1 MEKPNWV
8 CISCGMWSSRKYS
21 VKRHI
26 LTVHGG
32 NSLMVSFI
40 EYIVGRQTGIY
51 RHPFPAPRLVIETLN
66 LEEPKKNASPFDT
79 YQEEFWREKAEK
91 NRKER
96 FPTWPVNYS
105 FANAYRIV

>member
-32 NSLMVSFI
+32 YSLMVSFI

-51 RHPFPAPRLVIETLN
+51 HPPFPASPTGHRYVQSRN
-66 LEEPKKNASPFDT
+66 LKKHPFDKFS
-79 YQEEFWREKAEK
+79 EEYWKEMAKEKA
-91 NRKER
+91 RKD
-96 FPTWPVNYS
+96 FQPGV
-105 FANAYRIV
+105 

>member
-21 VKRHI
+21 VNRHI

-32 NSLMVSFI
+32 YSLMVSFI

-51 RHPFPAPRLVIETLN
+51 RPPSPAASLGHRNVQSQELKSQ
-66 LEEPKKNASPFDT
+66 EPKKTKDPYDIYN
-79 YQEEFWREKAEK
+79 EEYWKEIAREAARR
-91 NRKER
+91 NSL
-96 FPTWPVNYS
+96 PGG
-105 FANAYRIV
+105 

>member
-8 CISCGMWSSRKYS
+8 CITCGMWSSRKYS

-51 RHPFPAPRLVIETLN
+51 RHPFPAAPTGYRDVKS
-66 LEEPKKNASPFDT
+66 EEPKKNASPFDT
-79 YQEEFWREKAEK
+79 YQDEFWREKAREAA
-91 NRKER
+91 RKDSQR
-96 FPTWPVNYS
+96 G
-105 FANAYRIV
+105 R

>member
-8 CISCGMWSSRKYS
+8 CITCGMWSSRKYS

-51 RHPFPAPRLVIETLN
+51 RPPYPASPTGHRDVQFR
-66 LEEPKKNASPFDT
+66 EPKKIARPFDT
-79 YQEEFWREKAEK
+79 FQEEFWKEKAREAA
-91 NRKER
+91 RKDSQHG
-96 FPTWPVNYS
+96 W
-105 FANAYRIV
+105 

>member
-1 MEKPNWV
+1 MTINKRDKNIMEKPNWV

-32 NSLMVSFI
+32 NSLIVSFI

-51 RHPFPAPRLVIETLN
+51 RPPSNAAPTNHRDAQSQ
-66 LEEPKKNASPFDT
+66 EPKQTSGHFDSFKD
-79 YQEEFWREKAEK
+79 EMAREAA
-91 NRKER
+91 RKYFR
-96 FPTWPVNYS
+96 LHGG
-105 FANAYRIV
+105 

>member
-26 LTVHGG
+26 STVHGG

-51 RHPFPAPRLVIETLN
+51 RPPFPAASTGHREMQSQELRSQ
-66 LEEPKKNASPFDT
+66 EPKKTTDLYEIYN
-79 YQEEFWREKAEK
+79 EEYWKEIAREAARR
-91 NRKER
+91 NCR
-96 FPTWPVNYS
+96 PGG
-105 FANAYRIV
+105 

>member
-8 CISCGMWSSRKYS
+8 RITCGMWSSRKYS

-51 RHPFPAPRLVIETLN
+51 PPPFPAAPTGYRDIKSQ
-66 LEEPKKNASPFDT
+66 EPKKIASPFDIIN
-79 YQEEFWREKAEK
+79 EEYWREKTREYV
-91 NRKER
+91 RKESQR
-96 FPTWPVNYS
+96 NG
-105 FANAYRIV
+105 

>member
-32 NSLMVSFI
+32 YSLMVSFI

-51 RHPFPAPRLVIETLN
+51 HPTFPAAPTNHRDVQSR
-66 LEEPKKNASPFDT
+66 EPKQTPGHFDIFKDELT
-79 YQEEFWREKAEK
+79 REAA
-91 NRKER
+91 RKYFR
-96 FPTWPVNYS
+96 S
-105 FANAYRIV
+105 RGD

>member
-8 CISCGMWSSRKYS
+8 CITCGMWSSRKYS

-26 LTVHGG
+26 LTIHAG

-51 RHPFPAPRLVIETLN
+51 RPPYPAPPTGHQDVQSREPKSQ
-66 LEEPKKNASPFDT
+66 EPKKTAYELYTD
-79 YQEEFWREKAEK
+79 EFWREKAREAARR
-91 NRKER
+91 NSQ
-96 FPTWPVNYS
+96 PGG
-105 FANAYRIV
+105 

>member
-8 CISCGMWSSRKYS
+8 CVSCGMWSSRKYS

-40 EYIVGRQTGIY
+40 EYVVGRQTGLY
-51 RHPFPAPRLVIETLN
+51 RPPFPPAPTVPGYVQSHQSKKTPDVIDKFS
-66 LEEPKKNASPFDT
+66 EEYWKERAK
-79 YQEEFWREKAEK
+79 EKA
-91 NRKER
+91 
-96 FPTWPVNYS
+96 
-105 FANAYRIV
+105 RIDSQSGV

>member
-8 CISCGMWSSRKYS
+8 CITCRMWSSRKYS

-32 NSLMVSFI
+32 FSHMVSFI

-51 RHPFPAPRLVIETLN
+51 RPPFPAAPTGHRDVQSQK
-66 LEEPKKNASPFDT
+66 PKKTPSSFAISNDE
-79 YQEEFWREKAEK
+79 YWREKTREYARNESQR
-91 NRKER
+91 NG
-96 FPTWPVNYS
+96 
-105 FANAYRIV
+105 

>member
-51 RHPFPAPRLVIETLN
+51 PPPFPAASTGYRDVQSQ
-66 LEEPKKNASPFDT
+66 EPKKIASPFDIFH
-79 YQEEFWREKAEK
+79 EEFWKEKARK
-91 NRKER
+91 AARKESQR
-96 FPTWPVNYS
+96 GW
-105 FANAYRIV
+105 

>member
-8 CISCGMWSSRKYS
+8 CVSCGMWSSRKYS

-32 NSLMVSFI
+32 NSLIVSFI

-51 RHPFPAPRLVIETLN
+51 RPPFPAAPTFRRDVQSQ
-66 LEEPKKNASPFDT
+66 EPKQTVSQFDT
-79 YQEEFWREKAEK
+79 FKDELTREAA
-91 NRKER
+91 RKYFR
-96 FPTWPVNYS
+96 S
-105 FANAYRIV
+105 RGG

>member
-51 RHPFPAPRLVIETLN
+51 RPPFPAAPTGHRDVQSR
-66 LEEPKKNASPFDT
+66 EPKKIASPFDT
-79 YQEEFWREKAEK
+79 FQEEFWKEKAREAA
-91 NRKER
+91 RKDSQR
-96 FPTWPVNYS
+96 GW
-105 FANAYRIV
+105 